1 MSGTENHKIAEMES
15 FLAELLGP
23 RNVLSDAQALAPF
36 AEDFT
41 EIERR
46 PPQLVAYGETTEQ
59 VQAIV
64 RKAAELGVPIT
75 PSLYRTNIGGL
86 TLADEGGLIL
96 DLTRMNRVLEVNVE
110 DMYAVIEPGV
120 TQAIMRDYLRDHEL
134 PLTLGYSLAP
144 PDTSVFANAL
154 LGGLTNR
161 SLRYGDQSQWIS
173 GLEVV
178 LADGSLAK
186 IGAWALEGVPPFG
199 RVPFPDLAGLFVAW
213 QGTTGIATRMAF
225 QLYPLHPLSERVFY
239 LGYCPRATFRAV
251 RLLCHKEV
259 CEDIGGLSW
268 PSAKMMLGVMNPH
281 PYPGEG
287 EPTYLLYLDLVAEI
301 PEQMAAKKKIITLA
315 FEQVKRETGEEFEG
329 PLPIDMMVKVNPA
342 MEKFAE
348 FPTDLDF
355 LTDHGGGG
363 LTWIGTYGPL
373 SRFADAA
380 EAATELM
387 ASNGITPCIVSRPMR
402 GGHYGVLRFITIF
415 DKNDPERVE
424 TVRRVNRELL
434 HLLTARGFVM
444 YKTSIWAWKEL
455 KGRMDPGMFDLVRR
469 VKKLLDPQRIFNP
482 GKMEL

>member
-1 MSGTENHKIAEMES
+1 MADMESRDVAAMES
-15 FLAELLGP
+15 FLSELLGAD
-23 RNVLSDAQALAPF
+23 NVLRDEESLAPYT
-36 AEDFT
+36 EDFT

-46 PPQLVAYGETTEQ
+46 APQLAAFAETTEQ
-59 VQAIV
+59 IQAIV
-64 RKAAELGVPIT
+64 KKAAELRFPII
-75 PSLYRTNIGGL
+75 PSIYRTNIGGL
-86 TLADEGGLIL
+86 ALADEGGLIL
-96 DLTRMNRVLEVNVE
+96 DLTRMNRIHEVNEE

-120 TQAIMRDYLRDHEL
+120 TQAMMRDYLRDHEL

-178 LADGSLAK
+178 LADGSLVK
-186 IGAWALEGVPPFG
+186 LGSWAMEGVLPYG

-225 QLYPLHPLSERVFY
+225 QLYPLHPLSERNFY
-239 LGYCPRATFRAV
+239 LGYDAKATFRAV
-251 RLLCHKEV
+251 QLLCHKEV

-268 PSAKMMLGVMNPH
+268 PPAKMMLGVPNPH

-287 EPTYLLYLDLVAEI
+287 EPTFLVYLDLVAEI
-301 PEQMAAKKKIITLA
+301 PEQMAAKNKIIKRV
-315 FEQVKRETGEEFEG
+315 FEQVKKETGEEFEG
-329 PLPIDMMVKVNPA
+329 PLPIDTMVKVNPA

-387 ASNGITPCIVSRPMR
+387 ASNGIPPCIVSRPMR

-415 DKNDPERVE
+415 DKQDTERVE
-424 TVRRVNRELL
+424 LVRKVNRELL
-434 HLLTARGFVM
+434 HLLTDKGFVM
-444 YKTSIWAWKEL
+444 YKTPIWAWKEL
-455 KGRMDPGMFDLVRR
+455 KRRMDAGMLELIRKA
-469 VKKLLDPQRIFNP
+469 KKLMDPQRIFNP